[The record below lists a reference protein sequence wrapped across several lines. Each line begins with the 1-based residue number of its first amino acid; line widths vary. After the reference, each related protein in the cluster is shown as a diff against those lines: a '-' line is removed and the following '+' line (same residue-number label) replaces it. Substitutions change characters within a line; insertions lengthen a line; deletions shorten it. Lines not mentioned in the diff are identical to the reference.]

1 MRYAVISDV
10 HSNVVA
16 LEAVLEA
23 LSTAAIDH
31 YLCLGD
37 IVGYGPRPN
46 QCCDLIRELDCTCVR
61 GNHDEAA
68 VDLSKAEWFTA
79 PARACIIWNH
89 HQLRPDNL
97 EFLASLQPTEII
109 ADEITLCHG
118 SVPDPDHY
126 TVTPLDALLSF
137 AAMTTP
143 LALFGHTHYAEWFSF
158 SPADPLPQEHPH
170 PFGGRCPLEGSA
182 RYLVNPGAVGQPRD
196 GNEQAAFAIYDD
208 QTQEVLLQRVPYDI
222 ERTMQQMRDAGL
234 PDSMW
239 TRLRLGV

>member
-1 MRYAVISDV
+1 VRYAVISDV

-16 LEAVLEA
+16 LEAVLDEI
-23 LSTAAIDH
+23 SAAAVDL

-46 QCCDLIRELDCTCVR
+46 QCCDLIRELDCVCVR

-68 VDLSKAEWFTA
+68 VDLSKAEWFTS

-89 HQLRPDNL
+89 HQLRPDSL
-97 EFLASLQPTEII
+97 DFLAALEPSQTIE
-109 ADEITLCHG
+109 ERITICHG

-137 AAMTTP
+137 TVMSTP
-143 LALFGHTHYAEWFSF
+143 LALFGHTHYAEWFTLTRGEH
-158 SPADPLPQEHPH
+158 LPEEHPH
-170 PFGGRCPLEGSA
+170 PFGGRCALEDSTQ
-182 RYLVNPGAVGQPRD
+182 YLVNPGAVGQPRD
-196 GNEQAAFAIYDD
+196 GNEQAAYAIYDD
-208 QTQEVLLQRVPYDI
+208 QTGEVALHRVDYDI
-222 ERTMQQMRDAGL
+222 ERTVAQMKEAGL

-239 TRLRLGV
+239 ARLRLGV